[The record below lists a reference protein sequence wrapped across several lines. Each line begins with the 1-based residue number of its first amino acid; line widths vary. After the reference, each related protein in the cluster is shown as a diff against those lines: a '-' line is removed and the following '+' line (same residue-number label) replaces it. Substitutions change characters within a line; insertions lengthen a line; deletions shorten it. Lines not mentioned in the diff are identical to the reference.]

1 MKCFVC
7 DECGWVCENHPDRPF
22 EGDCRVHGA
31 MRATMIPNR
40 RRRRASN
47 PNSTRRA
54 GVIESDRGEGS
65 MTDQEVL
72 ISTLREARR
81 IIGEYIESGPRKTD
95 QTLTQLIAVLDRQ
108 DVAHAIERLEKG
120 HEFRD

>member
-1 MKCFVC
+1 
-7 DECGWVCENHPDRPF
+7 
-22 EGDCRVHGA
+22 
-31 MRATMIPNR
+31 
-40 RRRRASN
+40 
-47 PNSTRRA
+47 
-54 GVIESDRGEGS
+54 

-81 IIGEYIESGPRKTD
+81 IISEYTGPANAN

-120 HEFRD
+120 HEFRDVVK

>member
-1 MKCFVC
+1 
-7 DECGWVCENHPDRPF
+7 
-22 EGDCRVHGA
+22 
-31 MRATMIPNR
+31 
-40 RRRRASN
+40 
-47 PNSTRRA
+47 
-54 GVIESDRGEGS
+54 

-81 IIGEYIESGPRKTD
+81 IIGEYTGPHNAN

-120 HEFRD
+120 HEFRDVVK

>member
-1 MKCFVC
+1 
-7 DECGWVCENHPDRPF
+7 
-22 EGDCRVHGA
+22 
-31 MRATMIPNR
+31 
-40 RRRRASN
+40 
-47 PNSTRRA
+47 
-54 GVIESDRGEGS
+54 

-81 IIGEYIESGPRKTD
+81 IIGEYIEPGPRKAD

-120 HEFRD
+120 HEFRDVVK

>member
-1 MKCFVC
+1 MFARIGIMRALNRHV
-7 DECGWVCENHPDRPF
+7 ERVFNPDRKEHHWGPA
-22 EGDCRVHGA
+22 E
-31 MRATMIPNR
+31 I
-40 RRRRASN
+40 
-47 PNSTRRA
+47 
-54 GVIESDRGEGS
+54 GEGS

-81 IIGEYIESGPRKTD
+81 IIGEYTGPRNAN

-120 HEFRD
+120 HEFRDVVK

>member
-1 MKCFVC
+1 
-7 DECGWVCENHPDRPF
+7 
-22 EGDCRVHGA
+22 
-31 MRATMIPNR
+31 
-40 RRRRASN
+40 
-47 PNSTRRA
+47 
-54 GVIESDRGEGS
+54 

-81 IIGEYIESGPRKTD
+81 IIGESTGPRNAN

-120 HEFRD
+120 HEFRDVVK